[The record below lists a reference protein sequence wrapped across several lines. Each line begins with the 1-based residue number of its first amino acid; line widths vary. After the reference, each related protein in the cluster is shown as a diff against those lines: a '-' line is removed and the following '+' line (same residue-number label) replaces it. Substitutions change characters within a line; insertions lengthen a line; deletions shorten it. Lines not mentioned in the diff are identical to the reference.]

1 MVSPVRFPRDAYA
14 SRWNRQPAAVTERN
28 GGTVEVRRP
37 RPSRCAQ
44 GWRPWPH
51 RADSARSG
59 RNRRPSPAVIITD
72 FAPALPSGS
81 RIGCG
86 LRPGRL
92 RPSSRHGSLSEA
104 DASSESLLRR
114 LSRDQA
120 EPRLADPSASLP
132 SLRSGNE
139 GKRKTGRADF
149 GLPGVSPG
157 RTPVSLRSDSPATL
171 TRPGGIVGRSQ
182 PYDL

>member
-14 SRWNRQPAAVTERN
+14 PRGIDGQRLLRRGTGERLRS
-28 GGTVEVRRP
+28 GGLGLPGE
-37 RPSRCAQ
+37 SCA
-44 GWRPWPH
+44 GATTL

-59 RNRRPSPAVIITD
+59 RNRRPSPAVIS
-72 FAPALPSGS
+72 SGS
-81 RIGCG
+81 SVW
-86 LRPGRL
+86 LPGRL

-114 LSRDQA
+114 LSRDPA
-120 EPRLADPSASLP
+120 EPRLADPPASLP

-139 GKRKTGRADF
+139 EKRKTGRADV

-157 RTPVSLRSDSPATL
+157 RTPVSLRSDSPVTL

-182 PYDL
+182 PLDL